1 MLLTACDHGHASGC
15 AKSPHE
21 TASAAGAAGWA
32 RQNVGVSENENGS
45 GSVANVSVDDA
56 MDSGRKCEWCDTGV

>member
-1 MLLTACDHGHASGC
+1 M
-15 AKSPHE
+15 KSPHG

-56 MDSGRKCEWCDTGV
+56 MDSGRKRERCDTGLV